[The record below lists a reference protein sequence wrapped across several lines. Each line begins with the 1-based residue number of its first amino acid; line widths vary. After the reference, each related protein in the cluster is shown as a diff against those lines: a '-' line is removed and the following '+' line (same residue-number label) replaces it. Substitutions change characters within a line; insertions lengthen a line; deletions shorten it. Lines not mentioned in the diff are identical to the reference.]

1 MLRSRRFTG
10 DLGGRYVATLYRGE
24 RPPSQTQKGWD
35 VRMPTDD
42 QRAQVKTQSFDSLN
56 KWNYLDTDTTLFD
69 RMILVVLT
77 DALTIKTL
85 YDVPSAELR
94 RVLRVGKEQKPT
106 YHFSDLEPW
115 RTDVSTLSGFQ
126 RVAELV
132 EREACRGARV
142 WGRPSNM
149 AVKLSVRPVTARAK
163 SARSAPDR
171 PAAYGRR

>member
-1 MLRSRRFTG
+1 
-10 DLGGRYVATLYRGE
+10 
-24 RPPSQTQKGWD
+24 
-35 VRMPTDD
+35 MPTDD

-142 WGRPSNM
+142 WGRPSNPTSGNGPCCK
-149 AVKLSVRPVTARAK
+149 AHGAADSPVI
-163 SARSAPDR
+163 SRSDPPEAQNSHESK
-171 PAAYGRR
+171 